1 MSEPINKPDAVKNLQ
16 KYLRKLSFYTL
27 DSERVPID
35 GIYGSATRNAVAEF
49 QRIHGLSETGNTD
62 SETWNA
68 IFDEYTLLIENERK
82 SLGLFVF
89 PNNPIEYSVAIGDR
103 LLLVNIIQLLLLEL
117 RVAYDIF
124 DDIIESG
131 IYDTETS
138 DGIRKFQEING
149 LEATGEVDRA
159 TWNRIVR
166 EYSNID
172 RREELT

>member
-16 KYLRKLSFYTL
+16 KYLRKLSFYGFET
-27 DSERVPID
+27 ERVPID
-35 GIYGSATRNAVAEF
+35 GIYDSATRNAVTEF
-49 QRIHGLSETGNTD
+49 QRIHGLPETGDTD
-62 SETWNA
+62 SDTWNA
-68 IFDEYTLLIENERK
+68 IFDEYMLLIENERK
-82 SLGLFVF
+82 SLGLFLF
-89 PNNPIEYSVAIGDR
+89 PNNSIDYSVVLGDR
-103 LLLVNIIQLLLLEL
+103 LLLVNIIQLLLSEL

-131 IYDTETS
+131 IYDAETS

-166 EYSNID
+166 EYSNIG